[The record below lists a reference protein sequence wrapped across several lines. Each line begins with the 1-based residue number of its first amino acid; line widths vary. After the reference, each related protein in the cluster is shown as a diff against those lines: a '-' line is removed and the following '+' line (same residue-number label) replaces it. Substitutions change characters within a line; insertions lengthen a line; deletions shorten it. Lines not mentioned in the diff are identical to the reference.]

1 MGHKIEKLSNLTDV
15 TGAPTDGQSLTYS
28 TSTTKWSP
36 STVSGGGG
44 GGGSPIKGY
53 CFYSTTYG
61 GGSGSLARDWGIFGH
76 NSMGGFTTQSLSQFS
91 AFQAAGSTA
100 SYSELH
106 KSTNYDATSS
116 GNPTN
121 GVATAGD
128 NIVIAAGSK
137 ILVEMDLSGYISD
150 STAGSE
156 LSTQLNVMTHLS
168 SRYHG
173 YQDSTLA
180 SQCVIE
186 NNTAVYPN
194 MVDTTKRLYLY
205 LEVPSGHA
213 NYCLGNVTSI
223 TPTWWNASNLNPPNI
238 TQNSYNTRG
247 SNYQLNSDKE
257 TLLESISKEMQEEL
271 LLNNV
276 TIPEGPIIRI
286 TQFN

>member
-15 TGAPTDGQSLTYS
+15 TGTPTDGQSLTYS
-28 TSTTKWSP
+28 TSSAQWSP

-44 GGGSPIKGY
+44 GGGSSIKGY

-61 GGSGSLARDWGIFGH
+61 GGSGISSYDWGIFGAGQW
-76 NSMGGFTTQSLSQFS
+76 NIMSQSLSSFS
-91 AFQAAGSTA
+91 AFQTGGITS

-121 GVATAGD
+121 GVGASGS

-150 STAGSE
+150 STVGSE

-213 NYCLGNVTSI
+213 NYCLGHVTSLDPAWYDFGFI
-223 TPTWWNASNLNPPNI
+223 TPSNI
-238 TQNSYNTRG
+238 TQNSYNVRG
-247 SNYQLNSDKE
+247 SNYQLTEAKE
-257 TLLESISKEMQEEL
+257 TLLESAAKEMQQEL

>member
-15 TGAPTDGQSLTYS
+15 TGTPTDGQSLTYS
-28 TSTTKWSP
+28 TSTTKWAP

-44 GGGSPIKGY
+44 GGSSIKGY

-61 GGSGSLARDWGIFGH
+61 GGSGNNSWDWGIFAGH
-76 NSMGGFTTQSLSQFS
+76 QFNDYTQDLSSFS
-91 AFQAAGSTA
+91 AFATGLSA
-100 SYSELH
+100 SYTELH
-106 KSTNYDATSS
+106 KSTSYDATSF
-116 GNPTN
+116 GKPTN
-121 GVATAGD
+121 GSSYPPN
-128 NIVIAAGSK
+128 NIVITAGSK
-137 ILVEMDLSGYISD
+137 ILVEMDLSGYITD

-156 LSTQLNVMTHLS
+156 LSTQLNVITHLS
-168 SRYHG
+168 SG
-173 YQDSTLA
+173 YTGSQDSTLA

-194 MVDTTKRLYLY
+194 LVDTTKRLYLY

-213 NYCLGNVTSI
+213 NYCLGHVTSLDPSWY
-223 TPTWWNASNLNPPNI
+223 TFNYMSSSNI

-247 SNYQLNSDKE
+247 TNYQLTEAKE
-257 TLLESISKEMQEEL
+257 TLLESVAKEMQQEL